1 MPPFFHIGGNIQR
14 WTVLRNRH
22 FLIADLLF
30 WTVSPTLALIIR
42 TDANAGLTRYLPA
55 LSLFTLLGLLIL
67 PLVFYRYRLY
77 QRFWR
82 YASVDELVQ
91 IVVAG
96 LVATGLITVLY
107 YLIWSGL
114 KRQWPDEALFS
125 LPRSVPLINAFLV
138 IAFAGLTRFSLRYA
152 ERRVARPA
160 NGSDR
165 RVAIMGAGS
174 AGLLI
179 AREIGRN
186 AQLGMQVVGF
196 FDDDANKRNVLID
209 GLPVLGDRS
218 AIPQLVPE
226 QDIQRIIIAM
236 PRVSGSEIRQIAEI
250 CRRAGVE
257 TRTLP
262 GMYELIDGSVD
273 VRQIRPVQ
281 IDDLLR
287 REPIETD
294 LQAVRQTLAGRRVLV
309 TGGGGSI
316 GSELCRQILRS
327 DPAELIV
334 LGHGE
339 NSVFEIEAQLSRLA
353 LEQAG
358 TGKAKQTIIRSVIA
372 DVRFADR
379 IRSIFYE
386 LRPEIVFHAAAHKHV
401 PLMEQNPA
409 EAITNN
415 VLGTRNVV
423 QAALAAHVDRLV
435 MISTDKAVN
444 PTNVMGSSKR
454 TAEMIVLQAA
464 RQHGCNFSVV
474 RFGNVLGSRGSVLHT
489 FNRQI
494 AAGGP
499 ITVTHP
505 EITRY
510 FMTIPEAVQ
519 LLLQASTLG
528 TRAAKSLC
536 WIWANPCASP
546 TWPTIWYDFPVLK

>member
-1 MPPFFHIGGNIQR
+1 MIG
-14 WTVLRNRH
+14 
-22 FLIADLLF
+22 
-30 WTVSPTLALIIR
+30 
-42 TDANAGLTRYLPA
+42 
-55 LSLFTLLGLLIL
+55 
-67 PLVFYRYRLY
+67 
-77 QRFWR
+77 
-82 YASVDELVQ
+82 
-91 IVVAG
+91 
-96 LVATGLITVLY
+96 
-107 YLIWSGL
+107 
-114 KRQWPDEALFS
+114 
-125 LPRSVPLINAFLV
+125 
-138 IAFAGLTRFSLRYA
+138 FAGFTRFSLRCA

-174 AGLLI
+174 AGLMI

-186 AQLGMQVVGF
+186 PQLGMQVVGF

-226 QDIQRIIIAM
+226 HDIQRIIIAM
-236 PRVSGSEIRQIAEI
+236 PRVAGSEIRQIAEI
-250 CRRAGVE
+250 CRQAGVE

-327 DPAELIV
+327 GPAELIV

-358 TGKAKQTIIRSVIA
+358 AGKAKQTIIRSVIA

-423 QAALAAHVDRLV
+423 QAALAANVDRLV

-528 TRAAKSLC
+528 MGGEVFMLDMGQPVRIADMAHDLVRLSGLEVGQDIEIVYTTLRPGEKLYEELFISGEEYRSTQHEKIFVVGNAGNFVPETLYQQIGVLANAADSDDRPAILAGLRALVPEYC
-536 WIWANPCASP
+536 PANGGPPGPSP
-546 TWPTIWYDFPVLK
+546 DNSVLPTPERVEAGKALPVVRVSAAN